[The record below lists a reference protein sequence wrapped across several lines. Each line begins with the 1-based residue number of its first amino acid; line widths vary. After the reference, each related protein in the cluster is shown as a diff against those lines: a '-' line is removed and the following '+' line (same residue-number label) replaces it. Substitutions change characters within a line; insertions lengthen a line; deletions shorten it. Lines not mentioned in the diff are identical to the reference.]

1 MSKRVFKKRQKEM
14 RELDTTQGNKLVMEY
29 LLTFEISKLI
39 QDYDY
44 DFKTIL
50 ESRLA
55 DIVGEVYQVLWD
67 NELDNETKLR
77 RIYDIY
83 NDNHIHMG
91 ETEIRM
97 KRGTTA
103 RDIPASTVF
112 KFKKDKSEA

>member
-1 MSKRVFKKRQKEM
+1 MRKKVAKRLE
-14 RELDTTQGNKLVMEY
+14 ELRNEDITQGNKRVMEY

-44 DFKTIL
+44 DFKAVL

-55 DIVGEVYQVLWD
+55 DIVGQVYQVLWND
-67 NELDNETKLR
+67 EFDNETKLR
-77 RIYDIY
+77 KIYDIY
-83 NDNHIHMG
+83 NGNNIHVG

-97 KRGTTA
+97 KRSTTIKDGSVSA
-103 RDIPASTVF
+103 VY